1 MRYAAISDILY
12 VVFSASLADLD
23 KAMKKNRFK
32 SPPKKRLW
40 LFAIAV
46 WLLSG
51 VLIFACNDKNAI
63 DFGTYN
69 AGSYSNSFFDLMLNI
84 PDSWHVLDL
93 DSRLEIMKRGNEIVA
108 GNNKSLKAAINAA
121 DLQSINLLTAYEHP
135 PGAAVTTNPGIMLI
149 AEKVAHAPGIK
160 RGSDYHYH
168 AKKLMKMSRM
178 KVSYPQEI
186 YEKTI
191 DGVLFDIMETEITLG
206 PGVIIRQK
214 QYATIMKGYALML
227 ALTYQD
233 ESGLSQLEEIVKTLT
248 F

>member
-1 MRYAAISDILY
+1 VYLPALES
-12 VVFSASLADLD
+12 
-23 KAMKKNRFK
+23 AMKKKGFE
-32 SPPKKRLW
+32 SQQKKLARY
-40 LFAIAV
+40 FIITTCI
-46 WLLSG
+46 LSG

-63 DFGTYN
+63 DFGTFN
-69 AGSYSNSFFDLMLNI
+69 AGSYSNLFFDLMLNI

-93 DSRLEIMKRGNEIVA
+93 DSRLEIMKRGGEIVA
-108 GNNKSLKAAINAA
+108 GDNKSLKAAINAA
-121 DLQSINLLTAYEHP
+121 DLQSINLLTAYAHP

-191 DGVLFDIMETEITLG
+191 DGVLFDIMETEIIMG

-214 QYATIMKGYALML
+214 QYATIMKGYALMM

-248 F
+248 FG